1 MSISFAVRETMDDA
15 YLTLLKQIKAC
26 KINLRKLSHITHQQ
40 EQAVIVVILLLT
52 RLIGLTSVL
61 KDTYQAFH
69 KVMGHLALC

>member
-15 YLTLLKQIKAC
+15 CLTLLKQIKAC
-26 KINLRKLSHITHQQ
+26 KINLRKLSHIPHQQ
-40 EQAVIVVILLLT
+40 GQAVIVVILLLT
-52 RLIGLTSVL
+52 RLIDLTSVL